1 MYFYVLRAGQ
11 FGCTVSE
18 ALLSLILE
26 QRAKINR
33 MTTISKTNPTVPL
46 DLSLARC
53 AWCEGFDAYRHYHDT
68 EWGVPMLDDRAL
80 FEKLCLEAM
89 QAGLSWATVLKKR
102 EHFRQAFDGFE
113 IDLVAAYDH
122 AKVEQLLT
130 DPGIIRNRAKVL
142 AVVGNAKAMQVHF
155 PKHHN
160 FRDFLWAFVDGK
172 PIQRKLAH
180 LKDAIGQD
188 ERSQAMSKAL
198 LAKGFK
204 FVGPTI
210 CYSLMQSTGMVN
222 DHVMTCFRYAQLGG
236 PTTPTPGASS

>member
-1 MYFYVLRAGQ
+1 
-11 FGCTVSE
+11 
-18 ALLSLILE
+18 
-26 QRAKINR
+26 
-33 MTTISKTNPTVPL
+33 MTTTDHANQT
-46 DLSLARC
+46 LSPSSRLTRC

-102 EHFRQAFDGFE
+102 EHFRRVFDGFE
-113 IDLVAAYDH
+113 IAVVAAYDQ
-122 AKVEQLLT
+122 AKIEQLLL

-155 PKHHN
+155 PQHN
-160 FRDFLWAFVDGK
+160 DFRDFLWAHVDGK
-172 PIQRKLAH
+172 TVQRKLAH
-180 LKDAIGQD
+180 LSDAIGQD
-188 ERSQAMSKAL
+188 ERSQKMSKAL

-210 CYSLMQSTGMVN
+210 CYSLMQSTGMLN

-236 PTTPTPGASS
+236 PMAPASGAKS